1 MTADTDTIVV
11 TLIQQAI
18 SIVGL
23 IFNLAIV
30 WITIKNKFE
39 SIKIKMMKLNKIK

>member
-1 MTADTDTIVV
+1 MTAERDTIGV

-30 WITIKNKFE
+30 WITIKNKFV
-39 SIKIKMMKLNKIK
+39 SIGIKI